1 MDKKICGAKTRS
13 GKPCQRSP
21 LKGKKRCRQHG
32 GATPS
37 GPDSVHYKHGRYAEA
52 FKGEL
57 RKKFDLVQ
65 QDGEP
70 LNLLPELHVQRALL
84 TQYID
89 SLEGKTTSI
98 KELKNVS
105 ILVED
110 VVKTAATIAKVR
122 SEHALTVAEI
132 RFVQA
137 AMLNLLEKYVTDPNQ
152 RRNFVDEIRGLIPA
166 RLDTPV

>member
-1 MDKKICGAKTRS
+1 MKKICGAKTRS
-13 GKPCQRSP
+13 GRPCQRSP
-21 LKGKKRCRQHG
+21 LKGKKRCRLHG

-37 GPDSVHYKHGRYAEA
+37 GPDSVHYEHGRYAEV

-57 RKKFDLVQ
+57 RKKFMTTQADS
-65 QDGEP
+65 EP
-70 LNLLPELHVQRALL
+70 LNLLPELNVQRTLL
-84 TQYID
+84 TQYIS
-89 SLEGKTTSI
+89 SLEGKTTGI

-122 SEHALTVAEI
+122 NDEALTVAEV
-132 RFVQA
+132 RFIQS

-152 RRNFVDEIRGLIPA
+152 RRNFVDEIRGLVPA
-166 RLDTPV
+166 RLDTPG